1 MCGRF
6 TINLTYNELEDYV
19 RETYHI
25 EEMKKFNVPNYNVAP
40 GTEIISILNDGM
52 KFRIGTLK
60 WGFIPSF
67 SKDTSFQLINIKAES
82 LFTKSMFKDAALH
95 KRCVVLADSF
105 YEWDSEKQPFRIL
118 VDNQRIFKMAAIW
131 STFTTQSGEKVHT
144 VGIITK
150 EANPFMKE
158 IHERMPVILNDKD
171 EGNWLNPSIQDEK
184 SLIEILYPKSDVPL
198 HKYKVSKQVNSPTF
212 NSFACIEE
220 LKQ

>member
-67 SKDTSFQLINIKAES
+67 RHKFQLINIKAES
-82 LFTKSMFKDAALH
+82 HLLN
-95 KRCVVLADSF
+95 RCLKMHLIAGCCLA
-105 YEWDSEKQPFRIL
+105 
-118 VDNQRIFKMAAIW
+118 
-131 STFTTQSGEKVHT
+131 
-144 VGIITK
+144 
-150 EANPFMKE
+150 
-158 IHERMPVILNDKD
+158 
-171 EGNWLNPSIQDEK
+171 
-184 SLIEILYPKSDVPL
+184 
-198 HKYKVSKQVNSPTF
+198 
-212 NSFACIEE
+212 
-220 LKQ
+220 